1 MDNEKDMLWSNFW
14 TGFQSNNARISW
26 SIRIKADWYKK
37 GIIWLNIASL
47 HMPWKSNQI
56 FKTFKDVICFYNP
69 NSLYDIYWTYP
80 KQEQGLESWKEAE
93 QNCKISKKSV
103 RPISFNRPIQ
113 TIPRLLIHS
122 WTSQEANSIVF
133 QPWSVQNH
141 HIMTSRFAQKT
152 QTRFQCFMHPKRM
165 LSIYSCS

>member
-1 MDNEKDMLWSNFW
+1 MNNEKDMLWSDFW

-80 KQEQGLESWKEAE
+80 RQEQGVRVVKRG
-93 QNCKISKKSV
+93 
-103 RPISFNRPIQ
+103 RPIFFFSLLFSFILTVVINFFS
-113 TIPRLLIHS
+113 TKLITFFKNHKINK
-122 WTSQEANSIVF
+122 SQNTKKKVF
-133 QPWSVQNH
+133 FYK
-141 HIMTSRFAQKT
+141 IFI
-152 QTRFQCFMHPKRM
+152 
-165 LSIYSCS
+165 LI